1 MWTEVEY
8 LQIKML
14 LKYLIGT
21 LLNIYIYMCVCVCVV
36 SISKC
41 TKVVTGESSF
51 DIAMKTMLQRIHVNN
66 NNHKQ
71 LQK

>member
-1 MWTEVEY
+1 
-8 LQIKML
+8 
-14 LKYLIGT
+14 
-21 LLNIYIYMCVCVCVV
+21 MCVCVCVCVYVV
-36 SISKC
+36 SISKR
-41 TKVVTGESSF
+41 TKVVAGESSF

>member
-1 MWTEVEY
+1 MWTEVAY

-14 LKYLIGT
+14 LKYLIRT
-21 LLNIYIYMCVCVCVV
+21 LLNIYMCVCVCVV

-71 LQK
+71 L